1 MLGNWSFPGIRYLGL
16 NPRATFWGRRV
27 NEMTEE
33 PEDIATLYSQA
44 HMEGTRYWAFSASR
58 MQVRGQFRLGIVRE
72 PQEWRG
78 PAWPAPPPRPGEQ
91 FQEVR
96 IQEPQVQEP
105 QVQEPQVQEVQFEQP
120 LVQEVPAP
128 EQQGQTPQVQVPQ
141 VEPKPVSKPAAP
153 AVPDSKAPVETMPST
168 SPGVLSR
175 WYALRSVFTSAET
188 PVGPFPLP
196 GFEQR
201 PPIVM
206 LFSLAGGV
214 GKTCLVATL
223 GRALSALGEH
233 VLIADTAAG
242 GVLPFYFGARE
253 EKPGL
258 VRTFSP
264 PPSPLAPECDA
275 PVQMLNL
282 QAQPLPGD
290 RGEPDPLL
298 GELLHDARGASRILL
313 DVATGSREMTS
324 RLLPLWPTVL
334 VPVLPDMSS
343 VASLGLIEDLLA
355 GPVSQLGQGG
365 RPGKTLYLLNQFDA
379 SSPLHLDVRAILQ
392 QQLGDRLLPLVLRR
406 SPAVSEAL
414 AEGMTVI
421 DYAPGSEVAEDYRT
435 LAGWLRSFAAP
446 AVASGVRWSER

>member
-1 MLGNWSFPGIRYLGL
+1 
-16 NPRATFWGRRV
+16 
-27 NEMTEE
+27 
-33 PEDIATLYSQA
+33 
-44 HMEGTRYWAFSASR
+44 
-58 MQVRGQFRLGIVRE
+58 
-72 PQEWRG
+72 
-78 PAWPAPPPRPGEQ
+78 
-91 FQEVR
+91 
-96 IQEPQVQEP
+96 
-105 QVQEPQVQEVQFEQP
+105 VQEVQFEQP